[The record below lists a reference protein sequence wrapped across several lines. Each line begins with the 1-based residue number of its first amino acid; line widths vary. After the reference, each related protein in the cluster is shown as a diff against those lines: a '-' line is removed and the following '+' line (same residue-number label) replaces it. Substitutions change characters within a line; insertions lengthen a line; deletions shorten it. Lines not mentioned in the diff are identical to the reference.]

1 MSKHSFSSPDTK
13 QRKES
18 WTHLSFYSSRATDMD
33 KLVITGSC
41 YRLFVEATA
50 FLARAVLHAGRP
62 GLSAHST
69 THREESHFASQLA
82 QWENL
87 AKTLSPQDGAGA
99 VVCEHSMGTLPPPPA
114 LTHLSTVHSR
124 FHNMAACVV
133 PSRHSPAPFP
143 SVRDEEV
150 LCSYVCGWP

>member
-50 FLARAVLHAGRP
+50 FLARAMLHAGRP
-62 GLSAHST
+62 GLGAHST
-69 THREESHFASQLA
+69 THREESHFAS
-82 QWENL
+82 
-87 AKTLSPQDGAGA
+87 
-99 VVCEHSMGTLPPPPA
+99 
-114 LTHLSTVHSR
+114 
-124 FHNMAACVV
+124 
-133 PSRHSPAPFP
+133 
-143 SVRDEEV
+143 
-150 LCSYVCGWP
+150 